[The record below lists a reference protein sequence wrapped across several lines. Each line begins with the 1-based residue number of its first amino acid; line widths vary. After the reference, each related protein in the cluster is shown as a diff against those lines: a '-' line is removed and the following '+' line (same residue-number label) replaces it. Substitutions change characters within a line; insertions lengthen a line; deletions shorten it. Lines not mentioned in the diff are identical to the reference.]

1 MGSSITSITSSIT
14 SSISSSITS
23 SISTNMKYL
32 MITLLTVMILLN
44 SSNAAPKPWYQG
56 DGLPDCAP
64 GLCPATAEIS
74 PVKCSSDPTMY
85 FNNGYPT
92 VCAEGFECD
101 AAAADAGE
109 GDPCRPVEEEDHGY
123 EK

>member
-1 MGSSITSITSSIT
+1 MGSSITSITSR
-14 SSISSSITS
+14 ISSSITS
-23 SISTNMKYL
+23 SMKYL
-32 MITLLTVMILLN
+32 MITLLAVMILLN

-92 VCAEGFECD
+92 NCAEGEECD
-101 AAAADAGE
+101 EAAAAEGAGN
-109 GDPCRPVEEEDHGY
+109 PCRVPAR
-123 EK
+123 K